1 MSAGVELK
9 IAICDDSAQDLALI
23 TETTRQV
30 LQRVKISHSVA
41 VYTRSKELF
50 SAIQSGKR
58 YNLLVLDVM
67 MDELDGMQL
76 ATQLRE
82 QDEQASIVFV
92 SSNREM
98 ALHGYKVSAARYL
111 TKPLNEDD
119 LQEALLYCCRQWQRK
134 KEILLPTVGGQ
145 HRISFA
151 EIQYVEAF
159 DRGTRFVLADEAV
172 ETRLKFSEVARML
185 PQTSFVLCHRAYI
198 VNIALTRRIR
208 QYEFTMKS
216 GATVPISRYRYNEVN
231 RQFVEYL
238 TD

>member
-1 MSAGVELK
+1 MSSGVELK

-23 TETTRQV
+23 TEMSLQV
-30 LQRVKISHSVA
+30 LRQAKIPHSHTI
-41 VYTRSKELF
+41 YTSSKELL
-50 SAIQSGKR
+50 SAIRSGER

-76 ATQLRE
+76 AAQLRE

-98 ALHGYKVSAARYL
+98 ALCGYKVSAARYL
-111 TKPLNEDD
+111 TKPVNAED

-134 KEILLPTVGGQ
+134 KEILLPTANGQ
-145 HRISFA
+145 HRTSFA

-159 DRGTRFVLADEAV
+159 DRGTRFVLADETV
-172 ETRLKFSEVARML
+172 ETRLKFSEVTRML
-185 PQTSFVLCHRAYI
+185 PQTSFVLCHRAYL